1 MPGPMEDNRET
12 IGDALMW
19 TVAGLFMAGCLGALI
34 SGLVIVAA
42 SWRQMMEQWDDE

>member
-1 MPGPMEDNRET
+1 
-12 IGDALMW
+12 
-19 TVAGLFMAGCLGALI
+19 MAGCLGALI